1 MPETSS
7 GKSAKF
13 CGQCGTPLAPNAK
26 FCTKCGAPVGAKEAT
41 STAQKQAAAPTAPQS
56 NRTRWILIAAVVGL
70 LAILALTVLL
80 NRSQQQP
87 QTTQATQPTA
97 AQQDIPYPD
106 VARISP
112 TDAFAAANAGQ
123 AVIIDV
129 RDLESYNQAHTTGAI
144 AMPLDELAARYIELP
159 KDQQI
164 ILYCT

>member
-13 CGQCGTPLAPNAK
+13 CGQCGTPLTPNAK
-26 FCTKCGAPVGAKEAT
+26 FCTKCGAPAEAKAT
-41 STAQKQAAAPTAPQS
+41 STAQKPVAASAAPQS

-123 AVIIDV
+123 AVIVDV

-144 AMPLDELAARYIELP
+144 AMPLDELAARYTELP